1 MGIEDLGL
9 LLENIEEYVMVEKK
23 VVTYKWL
30 SRVFSLNVNQAKQLL
45 CIFHMKHKN
54 MKHKSIQ
61 GVYYVSGMRTNSEG
75 HLTHQICIVPEDDL
89 EATKAQ
95 LDPLTGV
102 HLYSVQKGKPK
113 DTAPLYAVDF
123 EQLKKKVFETTEF
136 SMVRCDEAKIS
147 QVINSALRPVTP
159 PALKNKVT
167 VIPKQASKGSSK
179 FEAKKSAPVN
189 KSAPLKAAVKPTSKA
204 TTAAKATYAASKK
217 PAAKPTA
224 NKDLS
229 NFFSKGKAET
239 KKPAPV
245 KTEVK
250 SPRKAAPEPK
260 KSLLHNACV
269 KEGKKEVEEKKN
281 KIRIT
286 SPGKRSKP
294 LEPPVLSE
302 EEMETEE
309 KEVEKKPAQN
319 KKREVKLMEL
329 SDEDEEKEEEK
340 KEVPE
345 KKYGRSFA
353 SKRKRVR
360 KFSDEEEK
368 KEEDQGIGLEE
379 EEEDQFV
386 LPEETSPKCKKSKVN
401 GEKRRKRVKK
411 LVSKTKLN
419 EEGFMETEKV
429 WEEQSCTD
437 EEEEETKVEE
447 VVTVDVPKKKQSNM
461 MSFFKKS

>member
-217 PAAKPTA
+217 PAA

-229 NFFSKGKAET
+229 NFFSKGKAEA

-309 KEVEKKPAQN
+309 KEVEKKSPVKKPAQN

-340 KEVPE
+340 KDVPE
-345 KKYGRSFA
+345 KRYGRSFA

-379 EEEDQFV
+379 EEDQFV

-411 LVSKTKLN
+411 LISKTKLN